1 MRLYGQYCAVARALD
16 VVGERWTLLII
27 RELFSR
33 DSRYSDLR
41 DGLPGI
47 ATNLLADR
55 LRQLEANGIIE
66 SFRAPR
72 PVGATV
78 YRLTDRGRELK
89 PVLQALAMWG
99 VPLLQNSRAEDSFR
113 THWLTL
119 ALQNSYDDADV
130 SGIAPLTI
138 AVQTGDEPATIRV
151 GDDGVVVDL
160 GLPRSVD
167 AVVVEG
173 SPAGVSAFLGGSM
186 GTETPPDVSVHG
198 PDDALQRLRL
208 LIRRSRLARVP
219 EAH

>member
-55 LRQLEANGIIE
+55 LRQLEANGLIE

-72 PVGATV
+72 PVGAIV

-89 PVLQALAMWG
+89 PVLRALAMWG
-99 VPLLQNSRAEDSFR
+99 APLLQDSRAADSFR

-119 ALQNSYDDADV
+119 AFQNCYDDTDV
-130 SGIAPLTI
+130 SDIAPLTI
-138 AVQTGDEPATIRV
+138 AVQTGDEPATIYV
-151 GDDGVVVDL
+151 GDDGVVVDV
-160 GLPRSVD
+160 GPARSAD

-173 SPAGVSAFLGGSM
+173 SPAGVSAFLGGAM
-186 GTETPPDVSVHG
+186 GTEAPPDVSVRG
-198 PDDALQRLRL
+198 PDEAVRRLHL
-208 LIRRSRLARVP
+208 LILRSSLRWVSKV
-219 EAH
+219 H